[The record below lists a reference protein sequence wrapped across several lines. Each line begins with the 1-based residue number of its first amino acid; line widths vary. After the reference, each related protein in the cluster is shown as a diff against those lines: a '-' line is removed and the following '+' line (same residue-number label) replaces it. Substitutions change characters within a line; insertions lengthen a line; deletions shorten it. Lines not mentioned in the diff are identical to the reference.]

1 MRITIEFLGIC
12 EYLYNTLHIP
22 LRFDAVSNYLYLH
35 VCIFALM
42 NSMVKIM
49 GIVNINGDSFFSG
62 SRVASEEEFCARVE
76 NLFADGAD
84 VVDIGACSSRPGSTY
99 PGVEEEWRRLE
110 PMLRIVR
117 DRFGTFDTVR
127 NGISSAAKS
136 PSQESYSP
144 RFSIDTFSSEVV
156 RRTYDIIGPFIVND
170 ITAGQSDTALL
181 PLVAGLG
188 LPYIAMHNMNPPAIP
203 GCGHIRNLIRTK
215 EGENVVDNVKR
226 FFHAFE
232 RRAAKSGLGDWIL
245 DPGFGFG
252 KDVAENLEL
261 LDRMDELKEFG
272 REILAG
278 ISRKR
283 MTYERQ
289 GRKPEDDETLAETRR
304 LQEIAVARGATWLRV
319 HDVA

>member
-22 LRFDAVSNYLYLH
+22 LGFDAVSNYLYLH
-35 VCIFALM
+35 VCIFATM
-42 NSMVKIM
+42 NSSVKIM
-49 GIVNINGDSFFSG
+49 GIVNVNGDSFFKG
-62 SRVASEEEFCARVE
+62 SRVASEKEFCARVE
-76 NLFADGAD
+76 KLFADGAD

-110 PMLRIVR
+110 LMLRIVKER
-117 DRFGTFDTVR
+117 YIG
-127 NGISSAAKS
+127 SSS
-136 PSQESYSP
+136 LI
-144 RFSIDTFSSEVV
+144 RFSIDTFSSEIIQ
-156 RRTYDIIGPFIVND
+156 RTYDIIGPFIVND
-170 ITAGQSDTALL
+170 ITAGQSDERLL
-181 PLVAGLG
+181 PLVARLN

-203 GCGHIRNLIRTK
+203 GCGRIRKLIRTK

-232 RRAAKSGLGDWIL
+232 RRAAKAGLGDWIL

-252 KDVAENLEL
+252 KNVVENLEL
-261 LDRMDELKEFG
+261 LDRLGELNCFG

-304 LQEIAVARGATWLRV
+304 LQEIAIARGVTWLRV